1 MNYFFSKPWVNVFR
15 LLWNC
20 NKLQDHRDERDEG
33 GAQDGHRV
41 VQDISV
47 ASKSLSFLNLSHTST
62 LKQVNQKKVERV
74 EN

>member
-41 VQDISV
+41 VQPVPGYFSRFQIIE
-47 ASKSLSFLNLSHTST
+47 FPEPEPHIHT
-62 LKQVNQKKVERV
+62 
-74 EN
+74 